1 MLVEKIPA
9 VYGRALLEAADDKG
23 SLAEV
28 AEEVESLRKVLDDNP
43 DLRVFIESPRLET
56 SKKRAVVERSLRG
69 RASDILVN
77 FVLLLIDKGRESLLR
92 DLLAAFSNLHDQ
104 HIGLVRA
111 RVVSAVPLAGELVSR
126 LRDAM
131 EAQLDRKVVF
141 ENEVDPGILG
151 GLIVRF
157 DGMVADGSIKT
168 ALDDIRANM
177 LSRKFGS
184 ELVHEN

>member
-77 FVLLLIDKGRESLLR
+77 FVLLLIDKGRESI
-92 DLLAAFSNLHDQ
+92 F
-104 HIGLVRA
+104 
-111 RVVSAVPLAGELVSR
+111 
-126 LRDAM
+126 
-131 EAQLDRKVVF
+131 F
-141 ENEVDPGILG
+141 
-151 GLIVRF
+151 
-157 DGMVADGSIKT
+157 
-168 ALDDIRANM
+168 
-177 LSRKFGS
+177 
-184 ELVHEN
+184 